1 MNCII
6 VSDIISGKLL
16 EEFVLKTSSLNL
28 ISRFSDSGSARDE
41 ISKRQDIDLI
51 FLDLEILGMDSFDFV
66 SSLAYKPNI
75 IMVSS
80 TDQHALKAFDF
91 NIVDY
96 LLKPISYSRFFK
108 SVDKA
113 SRYYSHKKISNIADN
128 EIFIKRGSALVKLKL
143 KEIIYI
149 EALENYVTLFTKE
162 EKFTILFTMK
172 GIEYQLP
179 SEVFIRIHRSVIVNK
194 SMIQT
199 INESN
204 VDIMYGDKI
213 KSLPLGKSFREQL
226 LKDITLMSR

>member
-28 ISRFSDSGSARDE
+28 IARFSDSGSARDE

-66 SSLAYKPNI
+66 SSLACKPNI

-108 SVDKA
+108 SIDKA
-113 SRYYSHKKISNIADN
+113 GRYYSHKKISNIADN

-143 KEIIYI
+143 KEIIFI

-172 GIEYQLP
+172 GIESQLP

-204 VDIMYGDKI
+204 VDIMYGDTI